1 MTSNSDGVKTQAVA
15 SGRINFLKPNK
26 DKDKFTTDWTE
37 LDASGKPN
45 GEEMLGI
52 NSVQITYDTSY
63 VPRVTITMTD
73 VRGQALNE
81 DPKDS
86 PYGAFFN
93 FPYPMFVLEVKGYYG
108 KAVKYLLHLLKYS
121 SRFDYSTGNFQIT
134 CEFVGFTYALLS
146 DLSVQYGLVA
156 AQMTLNGKS
165 AKERLWEKFKLQYD
179 KYKDI
184 PGFSTDISLII
195 GGTDSFSPNKGV
207 YTLVDL
213 INKAKDL
220 STFVESLGQDNKKFR
235 EKAALD
241 NFIDVI
247 QRLYDS
253 ILKKE
258 EILNQGFNDKVK
270 GNLFYDIL
278 KIIDVK
284 MPLMCILENVKNL
297 KTHDNG
303 NTYRTIEMELKNR
316 GYLITSKVINAV
328 DYGSPQARQRIF
340 IVATKEKPFAIP
352 EGKDR
357 KSVV

>member
-1 MTSNSDGVKTQAVA
+1 MNVKTVDGLNLYDPNENIGGNQYTSYGFGNNPDNNNAVNQEDLIMYCNLRAFTRPRSYIMTSNADGVKTQAVA

-220 STFVESLGQDNKKFR
+220 STFVETLGQNNKKFR

-241 NFIDVI
+241 NFFDVI

-258 EILNQGFNDKVK
+258 EIF
-270 GNLFYDIL
+270 
-278 KIIDVK
+278 
-284 MPLMCILENVKNL
+284 M
-297 KTHDNG
+297 T
-303 NTYRTIEMELKNR
+303 
-316 GYLITSKVINAV
+316 
-328 DYGSPQARQRIF
+328 
-340 IVATKEKPFAIP
+340 
-352 EGKDR
+352 
-357 KSVV
+357 